1 MKREEYTR
9 EEHLYLIRKQMGVS
23 TGKFNMMEVRFN
35 IHLKR
40 KVVLAAPIWGGC
52 YIKRARVRVML
63 RPKTGAVN
71 TLYRSELLE
80 VQYLN
85 LSMD

>member
-35 IHLKR
+35 VKLKR
-40 KVVLAAPIWGGC
+40 KVVLLLLFGE
-52 YIKRARVRVML
+52 
-63 RPKTGAVN
+63 GATYQFIPCTEVN
-71 TLYRSELLE
+71 L
-80 VQYLN
+80 
-85 LSMD
+85 